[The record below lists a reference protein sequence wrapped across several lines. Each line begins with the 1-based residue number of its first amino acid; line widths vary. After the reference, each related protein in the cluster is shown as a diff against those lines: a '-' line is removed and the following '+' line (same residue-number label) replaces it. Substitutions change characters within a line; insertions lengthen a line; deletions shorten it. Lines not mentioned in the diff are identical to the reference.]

1 MGDELTNIVSSQGKE
16 FIYYQSKLNNYT
28 HFDEKNVTEN
38 DKENDDSWQNYIIK
52 LLYGKNSNDET
63 SEGMQNLNMSDVNG
77 ILDDSKLIV
86 LQENYRY
93 MGWSILAI
101 AALIMAMRA
110 MKK

>member
-28 HFDEKNVTEN
+28 NFDEKNDKKNN
-38 DKENDDSWQNYIIK
+38 DSLQNYIIK
-52 LLYGKNSNDET
+52 LLYGKNSNNET
-63 SEGMQNLNMSDVNG
+63 TEGMQNLNMSDVNG
-77 ILDDSKLIV
+77 MLDDSKLIV